1 MSFSHKNVF
10 AHWHTS
16 SFLAYLWIIHFP
28 MKPDL
33 LKSKVGVN
41 LSNNSFFFYLL
52 LLLLH
57 YELKRE
63 KNQVKVK
70 CQPIQMWAK
79 LREISTIGR
88 NNELFAFWRLKWT
101 FFLNVSGLKF
111 QKSLILAL
119 SLFGIHCITDNNT
132 ALLAHQNAVLFHSLA
147 HSVLLFQHFFVVDL
161 IYVSWR
167 SKLHMEEQCC
177 LLACFDHAKKTN
189 EQPFS
194 N

>member
-1 MSFSHKNVF
+1 MN
-10 AHWHTS
+10 
-16 SFLAYLWIIHFP
+16 I
-28 MKPDL
+28 
-33 LKSKVGVN
+33 
-41 LSNNSFFFYLL
+41 
-52 LLLLH
+52 
-57 YELKRE
+57 
-63 KNQVKVK
+63 
-70 CQPIQMWAK
+70 
-79 LREISTIGR
+79 
-88 NNELFAFWRLKWT
+88 FW
-101 FFLNVSGLKF
+101 NVSGFKF

-132 ALLAHQNAVLFHSLA
+132 ALLAHQNTVLFHSLA

-194 N
+194 NKMEFNFHWSKFLEQKNSTPMEYQIRKSRRAATSDEFTEGKILLY

>member
-101 FFLNVSGLKF
+101 FFEMFQVSNFKNHWFWLWAF
-111 QKSLILAL
+111 LAY
-119 SLFGIHCITDNNT
+119 T
-132 ALLAHQNAVLFHSLA
+132 ALAHQNTVLFHGLA

>member
-1 MSFSHKNVF
+1 MN
-10 AHWHTS
+10 
-16 SFLAYLWIIHFP
+16 I
-28 MKPDL
+28 
-33 LKSKVGVN
+33 
-41 LSNNSFFFYLL
+41 
-52 LLLLH
+52 
-57 YELKRE
+57 
-63 KNQVKVK
+63 
-70 CQPIQMWAK
+70 
-79 LREISTIGR
+79 
-88 NNELFAFWRLKWT
+88 FW
-101 FFLNVSGLKF
+101 NVSGFKF

-132 ALLAHQNAVLFHSLA
+132 ALLAHQNTVLFHSLA

-194 N
+194 NKMEFNFHWSKFLEQKILRQWNTKSGRVGARQLLTNSRREKFSFTKIIFYVILLSRRKLKV